1 MLTHAQ
7 PDHFFVP
14 HHHIGAMASFSSR
27 ARWAIA
33 IIVAFG
39 GGLLFASNMHWTR
52 LGFAQSKPS
61 LSDVRPIADASN
73 AFVSI
78 ADHATPAVV
87 SIQVDSKFKGRSQ
100 RMAIPR
106 GMLPPGFEDFG
117 FGQPE
122 PQFQEASGSGFIV
135 SEDGYI
141 LTNNH
146 VVTGPDRRTVA
157 DKITVQLLDHR
168 SFPARVIGTDPTTD
182 VAVIKIEGKD
192 LPTIPL
198 GDDNTSRVG
207 EWVLAIGNPLG
218 LDFTVTAGIISAKG
232 RSLTGLNTEQY
243 SVTDLIQTDAAINPG
258 NSGGPL
264 VNARGEVIGIN
275 SAIASQ
281 TGYYAGYG
289 FAIPISLA
297 KRVMDQIIKTGKV
310 RIGILGV
317 AISEVD
323 AGDAAVAGLS
333 SIHGARVQAF
343 QPDTPDNAA
352 RKAGLQPNDVIITVD
367 GQTVDRVSTLQRAV
381 RNHAP
386 GETVKLEVMR
396 YGKKLNFSV
405 KLMDRPAETQTAA
418 NTASDKG
425 PQGKLGVQLG
435 PLPARSAVPAG
446 FPSRGVMITAV
457 DGLGPA
463 NNKLFRN
470 DVITDILY
478 PKSVA
483 GQVNSASDL
492 QAALDK
498 LKAGDYVSLK
508 VSSYTQQ
515 GTVSRVVN
523 LQLEK

>member
-1 MLTHAQ
+1 
-7 PDHFFVP
+7 
-14 HHHIGAMASFSSR
+14 MASLSTR
-27 ARWAIA
+27 ARWIVAIA
-33 IIVAFG
+33 VAFV
-39 GGLLFASNMHWTR
+39 GGLLFASTMHWT
-52 LGFAQSKPS
+52 GPTFAQSKPS
-61 LSDVRPIADASN
+61 LSDVRPLADANN
-73 AFVSI
+73 AFVAI

-87 SIQVDSKFKGRSQ
+87 SIQVDSKFKTTRTRGN
-100 RMAIPR
+100 APR
-106 GMLPPGFEDFG
+106 GMLPPGFDDFDFG
-117 FGQPE
+117 FGQPA
-122 PQFQEASGSGFIV
+122 PKFQEASGSGFIV
-135 SEDGYI
+135 TPDGYI

-168 SFPARVIGTDPTTD
+168 SYPARVIGNDPTTD
-182 VAVIKIEGKD
+182 IAVIKIEGKD
-192 LPTIPL
+192 LPTVPL
-198 GDDNTSRVG
+198 GNDNTSRVG

-232 RSLTGLNTEQY
+232 RSLQGLNTEQY

-264 VNARGEVIGIN
+264 VNVRGEVIGVN

-297 KRVMDQIIKTGKV
+297 KRVMDEIIKTGKV
-310 RIGILGV
+310 RIGVLGV
-317 AISEVD
+317 AINEVS
-323 AGDAAVAGLS
+323 ASDAAVAGLKT
-333 SIHGARVQAF
+333 IQGALVMGF
-343 QPDTPDNAA
+343 QPDDNSNAA
-352 RKAGLQPNDVIITVD
+352 KRAGLQPNDVIVSVD

-396 YGKKLNFSV
+396 YGKKLDYSV
-405 KLMDRPAETQTAA
+405 KLMPRPDDTHAA
-418 NTASDKG
+418 DAASATPEG
-425 PQGKLGVQLG
+425 AQGKLGVQLA
-435 PLPARSAVPAG
+435 PLPARSEVPAG
-446 FPSRGVMITAV
+446 FPARGVLVADV

-478 PKSVA
+478 PTSVA
-483 GQVNSASDL
+483 GVVNNATDV
-492 QAALDK
+492 QNALNK
-498 LKAGDYVSLK
+498 LKKGEYISLK
-508 VSSYTQQ
+508 VSAVTQQ

-523 LQLEK
+523 LQVGG